1 MLVTF
6 TYVFQIVNI
15 RRIYEEFKCANI
27 YSTRIICESI
37 QNIRAMEEILFRA
50 FYIFQSSS
58 YRFLY
63 KRIVRFIL
71 QIEAINFNL
80 IIIFTLIK
88 LYTFIIYT
96 LTNFK

>member
-1 MLVTF
+1 MFFRLLIF
-6 TYVFQIVNI
+6 DAFMRNLSI
-15 RRIYEEFKCANI
+15 ANI
-27 YSTRIICESI
+27 YSTRKICESI

-50 FYIFQSSS
+50 FYIFQSGS
-58 YRFLY
+58 YGFVYR
-63 KRIVRFIL
+63 RIVRFIL

-88 LYTFIIYT
+88 LYTFILYT

>member
-1 MLVTF
+1 MFFRLLIFDAFMRNLSIT
-6 TYVFQIVNI
+6 
-15 RRIYEEFKCANI
+15 NI
-27 YSTRIICESI
+27 YSTRKICESI

-50 FYIFQSSS
+50 FYIFQSGS
-58 YRFLY
+58 YEFVYR
-63 KRIVRFIL
+63 RIVGFIL

-88 LYTFIIYT
+88 LYPLIIYT